1 MTRAT
6 ASFVTLFLIFSLS
19 IRGSRITGDAHLIVT
34 ICFVNAAF
42 HARSRE
48 PCRNRRDERFHR
60 VQQEKQTKVTLKP
73 EESVGGSRKE
83 RNALLREFGLR
94 FDPAPVW
101 PKGQLHQRQH
111 LPIPAI
117 VSEMVELGLWEHD
130 PKSIPPKSWTASL
143 RVMHSANFLGTPP
156 VSFRCFMPHWANHSR
171 RVTTR
176 RYGVC

>member
-1 MTRAT
+1 MSRDG
-6 ASFVTLFLIFSLS
+6 S
-19 IRGSRITGDAHLIVT
+19 ILVSA
-34 ICFVNAAF
+34 N
-42 HARSRE
+42 
-48 PCRNRRDERFHR
+48 
-60 VQQEKQTKVTLKP
+60 
-73 EESVGGSRKE
+73 
-83 RNALLREFGLR
+83 
-94 FDPAPVW
+94 DPATVRL
-101 PKGQLHQRQH
+101 KGQLHTRQD